1 MKFTE
6 WLDAEE
12 GRNAKVAERFGVY
25 PGAVTQWRTRGVP
38 KKFMLQLR
46 KFTKNKVT
54 LAEML
59 EESHGDSGLGNACK
73 EAT

>member
-12 GRNAKVAERFGVY
+12 GRNAKVAERFGVS
-25 PGAVTQWRTRGVP
+25 PGAVTQWRSRGVP
-38 KKFMLQLR
+38 KAYMLQLR
-46 KFTKNKVT
+46 KFTRNKVT

-59 EESHGDSGLGNACK
+59 EESHGES
-73 EAT
+73 ES